1 MNGYLG
7 ALQDV
12 PERWKPVSGMLQ
24 AQMFNT
30 RSIICTLA
38 VNALASDDL
47 IELLLGERPG
57 IRLL

>member
-1 MNGYLG
+1 MDQGLAMNGYLG

-12 PERWKPVSGMLQ
+12 PERWKPVSGMLH

-38 VNALASDDL
+38 IMHS
-47 IELLLGERPG
+47 PPTT
-57 IRLL
+57 